1 MGRTT
6 SWPVRPWPTALTR
19 GSLLALLGV
28 GSVDFIAIDGGIG
41 ASGCGQFLYVK
52 AAPVSFRVPQIVLK
66 LLVEPA
72 FSRRVKGDGEADRH
86 FGTDAGVAV
95 YRMANKV
102 FRLTPSDLAA
112 SVMVR
117 FSGSRHSA
125 LSTSPGCGGF
135 FVVTSMVTV
144 RYALKISVRRAVG
157 GSMSF
162 REQLQAYIAQLEQRL
177 RWSTVLR
184 GVAIL
189 AGSAMVATLVLVAI
203 ANALAFSHG
212 SVTAAR
218 FGLILILVFAAGAG
232 LALPLRRLT
241 RRRAVGT
248 AENAF
253 PQFEQRLTTF
263 VEREGQDPFID
274 LLAGDALRVAR
285 SAPPEHMVSDGRL
298 WLSMGTAAGAL
309 AMLVWMIVA
318 GPGFLGYGASLLW
331 TGPHRD
337 KPNIYELR
345 VSPGNAVVRRH
356 ADQMVS
362 AIPTGLESPSVKL
375 YARFQSSS
383 KWEEIAML
391 PKAGS
396 FAGGYQFIFAGLPEN
411 VEYYVTAGA
420 MTSEHYQIRVTDLPA
435 VKQIRVTYHYPAWT
449 GMPSEIEERSGD
461 LRAVIGTEA
470 ELQISTDRPLQGG
483 KIQLDSGGQIQLAG
497 GENNVYRG
505 TVKMDRDGV
514 YHIAGVDGGQ
524 PVRVSEDFFIEA
536 RKPNPPQVSL
546 VRPSRGDYHANPI
559 EEVTVA
565 AKASGDYGL
574 HGVELHYSVN
584 GGPETVVDLLS
595 QKGKKEA
602 SGSTTLSL
610 EDFKLL
616 PGDLVSVY
624 ATAKDANAE
633 SHTDMMFIQTDP
645 FEREFSQSQSGGGG
659 GGGGGGGQ
667 GNDPAQISRREKEII
682 SATFKQQGDKNA
694 TKQQADAIAKLLSQS
709 QATLRDQAATLSGRL
724 QARELTDEVQAISDF
739 QKDMTAAS
747 NAMTP
752 AAEQLQHEKWK
763 EAIPNEQK
771 ALQYLLRAEATFR
784 QIQVA
789 FGRGG
794 GGGGG
799 GGGAARDLAA
809 LFDLELDTEK
819 NQYETQK
826 SPTTTAEQ
834 KAQAIDDALKKL
846 DELAKR
852 QESLAQQQRNGT
864 QTAEQKWQQEMLQ
877 REAQQLQQ
885 QMEQQLGQKGQ
896 QGQQGQSG
904 QSGQSASASGQS
916 GGQAGRS
923 GSQSGG
929 QQSAEQSADARQ
941 QAAQRALERLREAND
956 DMKRAGSQNSSAAD
970 SRRAAD
976 RLREATDALGHA
988 QQQDAAGRLNSM
1000 AQTAEQLAA
1009 QQKQQADR
1017 VRDLIAQQSAARASG
1032 KAPKNP
1038 SAQEIDKMINDRQ
1051 RVTDDLGRLTQ
1062 QLRGAAREL
1071 APTQPAA
1078 SGKLRSALDGMDEN
1092 NLGTRLQR
1100 SSDWLRSG
1108 DFSDPVET
1116 ALTNDLKK
1124 LGQQIGDAARALGN
1138 AQHTSKDAELN
1149 RAMDDLSRLRDQV
1162 AGLGGRSPSNGQANR
1177 QAGQGQPGRG
1187 GQQGQPGQS
1196 GQSGQQQGQG
1206 GQPGQGGQGG
1216 QQGGQQGGRDGGEVR
1231 NRVAGPV
1238 GNPAGGNRDRNG
1250 YGGYDTGNTR
1260 IQGQAVA
1267 PQQGP
1272 NPADTQRE
1280 IDQGLNLLN
1289 QLRSTVQD
1297 SPEAR
1302 HELQSLI
1309 DEMRN
1314 LDPKRFPGNPALV
1327 EQMHQQIL
1335 SSVDALEL
1343 QLRRQLDETR
1353 GGTIRNTDPTKVPAG
1368 YKDSVA
1374 EYYRKLSAGNR

>member
-1 MGRTT
+1 
-6 SWPVRPWPTALTR
+6 
-19 GSLLALLGV
+19 
-28 GSVDFIAIDGGIG
+28 
-41 ASGCGQFLYVK
+41 
-52 AAPVSFRVPQIVLK
+52 
-66 LLVEPA
+66 
-72 FSRRVKGDGEADRH
+72 
-86 FGTDAGVAV
+86 
-95 YRMANKV
+95 
-102 FRLTPSDLAA
+102 
-112 SVMVR
+112 
-117 FSGSRHSA
+117 
-125 LSTSPGCGGF
+125 
-135 FVVTSMVTV
+135 
-144 RYALKISVRRAVG
+144 
-157 GSMSF
+157 MSF
-162 REQLQAYIAQLEQRL
+162 REQLQAYIAQLEHRL
-177 RWSTVLR
+177 RWSTLLR

-189 AGSAMVATLVLVAI
+189 AASALVATLVLVAI
-203 ANALAFSHG
+203 ANALAFSRG

-218 FGLILILVFAAGAG
+218 FGLILILVVAAGAG

-248 AENAF
+248 AETTF

-285 SAPPEHMVSDGRL
+285 SAPPEHMVTEGRL

-309 AMLVWMIVA
+309 AILVWMIAA

-331 TGPHRD
+331 TGPRAD
-337 KPNIYELR
+337 KPNLYQLR
-345 VSPGNAVVRRH
+345 ITPGNAVVRRH

-362 AIPTGLESPSVKL
+362 ALPTGLQSPSVKL
-375 YARFQSSS
+375 YAHFQSAS
-383 KWEEIAML
+383 KWEEIAMQ
-391 PKAGS
+391 PKAGN
-396 FAGGYQFIFAGLPEN
+396 FAGGYQFVFAGLPEN

-420 MTSEHYQIRVTDLPA
+420 MTSDHYQIRVTDLPA

-449 GMPSEIEERSGD
+449 GMPQEIEERSGD
-461 LRAVIGTEA
+461 LRAVTGTEA

-483 KIQLDSGGQIQLAG
+483 KIQLDSGAQIQLAG

-505 TVKMDRDGV
+505 TVKMDKDGV

-574 HGVELHYSVN
+574 HGVALHYSVN
-584 GGPETVVDLLS
+584 GGPETVVDLLP

-624 ATAKDANAE
+624 ASAKDANAE
-633 SHTDMMFIQTDP
+633 AHTDMMFIQADP

-659 GGGGGGGQ
+659 GGGGGQ
-667 GNDPAQISRREKEII
+667 GNDPAQISQREKEII

-694 TKQQADAIAKLLSQS
+694 TQQQADAIAKLLAQS

-747 NAMTP
+747 SAMTP
-752 AAEQLQHEKWK
+752 AAQELQQKKWK
-763 EAIPNEQK
+763 DAIPHEQK

-834 KAQAIDDALKKL
+834 KAQEIDDALKKL

-877 REAQQLQQ
+877 RETQQLQQ

-896 QGQQGQSG
+896 QGQQGQ
-904 QSGQSASASGQS
+904 QSGQSASASGQAGGQS
-916 GGQAGRS
+916 GQAGSSS
-923 GSQSGG
+923 GGKSSG
-929 QQSAEQSADARQ
+929 QQSAEQSADSRQ

-956 DMKRAGSQNSSAAD
+956 DMKRAGSQSSSAAD

-988 QQQDAAGRLNSM
+988 QQQDASGRLNSM

-1009 QQKQQADR
+1009 QQKQQADK

-1032 KAPKNP
+1032 KPASNP

-1051 RVTDDLGRLTQ
+1051 KVTDDLSRLSQ
-1062 QLRGAAREL
+1062 QMRTAAREL

-1116 ALTNDLKK
+1116 ALTNDLQK

-1138 AQHTSKDAELN
+1138 AQHTSKDAELT

-1162 AGLGGRSPSNGQANR
+1162 DGLGRSSSPSDRPTKR
-1177 QAGQGQPGRG
+1177 QPGDGQPGRG
-1187 GQQGQPGQS
+1187 GQQGQPGQQAGQGGQT
-1196 GQSGQQQGQG
+1196 GQSGQG
-1206 GQPGQGGQGG
+1206 GQNGGQGG
-1216 QQGGQQGGRDGGEVR
+1216 QQGGRLAGEVG

-1238 GNPAGGNRDRNG
+1238 GNPAGGNRGGNHG
-1250 YGGYDTGNTR
+1250 GGYDTGNTR

-1267 PQQGP
+1267 PQTGP
-1272 NPADTQRE
+1272 NPADTQRQIE
-1280 IDQGLNLLN
+1280 QGLNLLN

-1302 HELQSLI
+1302 HQLQTLI

-1335 SSVDALEL
+1335 SGVDALEL
-1343 QLRRQLDETR
+1343 QLRRQLEETR

-1374 EYYRKLSAGNR
+1374 EYYRKLSAGRQ